1 MEEIKREHTDSLIN
15 GEINQ
20 NKNIKKQART
30 LVKSEDAATVIKVLE
45 NIIKSKKS
53 NIIWLV
59 YQQAKIFQNL
69 RKRRNS

>member
-1 MEEIKREHTDSLIN
+1 MEEIKREQTDSLIN

-20 NKNIKKQART
+20 NKNIEEQART
-30 LVKSEDAATVIKVLE
+30 LVKFEDAATVIKVLE

>member
-1 MEEIKREHTDSLIN
+1 MEEIKREQTDSLIN

-20 NKNIKKQART
+20 NKNIKEQART
-30 LVKSEDAATVIKVLE
+30 LVKFEDAATVIKVLE